1 MARVATVI
9 LREYVDPEI
18 LLAVAGHMPGS
29 PVGWPPGFV
38 RLPEIELDDAELEP
52 FFDWDAWRGHGRGYF
67 RQDAAECRTR
77 RIDLRAPTDEDPGP
91 LPMEE
96 APDDITAKHLILGSS
111 PHRDGPSANA
121 R

>member
-1 MARVATVI
+1 MARVATAS
-9 LREYVDPEI
+9 LREYVDPEL
-18 LLAVAGHMPGS
+18 LLAVAGRLPDS
-29 PVGWPPGFV
+29 PFGRPPTFV
-38 RLPEIELDDAELEP
+38 RLPEIEVEDADIEP

-77 RIDLRAPTDEDPGP
+77 RIDLRAPSDEDPGP

-96 APDDITAKHLILGSS
+96 APEDITAKHLILGSS
-111 PHRDGPSANA
+111 THRGGRAASA

>member
-1 MARVATVI
+1 MARVATLI
-9 LREYVDPEI
+9 LREYVDPEL
-18 LLAVAGHMPGS
+18 LLAVAGRMGRAPA
-29 PVGWPPGFV
+29 FV
-38 RLPEIELDDAELEP
+38 RLPEIELDDAEIEP

-96 APDDITAKHLILGSS
+96 APEDITAKHLILGSS
-111 PHRDGPSANA
+111 TGRGGRAVTA

>member
-9 LREYVDPEI
+9 LHEYVDPEI
-18 LLAVAGHMPGS
+18 LLAVAGQMPGS
-29 PVGWPPGFV
+29 PSGWPPTFV
-38 RLPEIELDDAELEP
+38 RLPEIELDDAEIEP

-67 RQDAAECRTR
+67 RQDAEECRTR

-96 APDDITAKHLILGSS
+96 APEDITAKHLILGSS
-111 PHRDGPSANA
+111 QPPGERAADA